1 MGHAIVVVSAKNDAR
16 EGNAEGRTVDRTAV
30 VHRQPQ
36 SLASRA
42 AIVQHFRA
50 GVCGAKSTNRFGR
63 VYVELIF
70 TLTKVVLVL
79 NFHEQRFE
87 ASTREGFKLVCVVMP
102 QGATWGFHFVK
113 NEANQNGS
121 WKE

>member
-1 MGHAIVVVSAKNDAR
+1 LRRGRLKSNTFAPAF
-16 EGNAEGRTVDRTAV
+16 AE
-30 VHRQPQ
+30 Q
-36 SLASRA
+36 
-42 AIVQHFRA
+42 
-50 GVCGAKSTNRFGR
+50 STNRFGR

-113 NEANQNGS
+113 
-121 WKE
+121 K